1 MTTQSPA
8 RFKTPF
14 GVAFLSAVL
23 PGLGQAAAGDRRRG
37 GIVAIPAVSLLGL
50 LVWLVLFNRH
60 ALLDSATNQ
69 QWLSS
74 LMLLNVVAL
83 IYHLWAMA
91 DAYVLARRRLRKER
105 RSLNVVQKWTN
116 STQAAV
122 PAPVGRTY
130 APGAQRSLRPVWMS
144 AVAVAILVSG
154 PLLVH
159 GAFAVEDASLQGAA
173 ACLNSPIPCWML
185 GDVSSTASQAPLD
198 QNDTNVDVPTL
209 TDTSSPG
216 ASSDSPSAST
226 SGSALA
232 SLPAPELPQME
243 TSQNSAD
250 WAKDGMLNLLLVG
263 VDQAPGRSDFLTDTM
278 ILVQVNIKT
287 GQSAM
292 YSVARNM
299 YCTPLPKGVAENFPN
314 PNSSC
319 DPGTFDMDM
328 LNGLWYDAAKLH
340 PQWYPFYPR
349 SDCNDKSGSDKTSCI
364 TIQDYKRGIFALE
377 QAIGTLTG
385 VHVDG
390 TALINLPGFAR
401 LIDDLGGVD
410 IDVQSSVTD
419 YPCGPKGTEPGTWRV
434 CDLRTDLPYTNGQ
447 CAAYV
452 SGKYKGD
459 HCHYG
464 YSLSDGTGA
473 VVSKM
478 KADAAPTQTIQGHW
492 GPDIA
497 FTIKPN
503 PAGQT
508 QHMDGEWA
516 LAYARSRIYYTDYDR
531 MARQQLL
538 LQAIRNTVTPCSVL
552 PKLLDPNGLLKDLG
566 NLFWTN
572 MPTDG
577 STLTTLAGLAQHVTG
592 ASVQRFSLD
601 PTTLNSPSKTTRIT
615 KTGWAMAQN
624 IVRHGLDKAPA
635 ATGGSGGSGGGGF
648 GC

>member
-1 MTTQSPA
+1 MQRLGAFLA
-8 RFKTPF
+8 RPF
-14 GVAFLSAVL
+14 VAAFLSAVL
-23 PGLGQAAAGDRRRG
+23 PGAGQAAAGERRRG

-50 LVWLVLFNRH
+50 LLWLVVFDRH

-69 QWLSS
+69 QWLIS
-74 LMLLNVVAL
+74 LGILNVPAC
-83 IYHLWAMA
+83 IYHFWAMA
-91 DAYVLARRRLRKER
+91 DAYVLARRRLRRQR
-105 RSLNVVQKWTN
+105 RPLSNVQKWTN
-116 STQAAV
+116 SLQATEPV
-122 PAPVGRTY
+122 SVGRTY
-130 APGAQRSLRPVWMS
+130 APGAPRPMRPVWMS
-144 AVAVAILVSG
+144 IVAVAILVSG
-154 PLLVH
+154 PLFVH
-159 GAFAVEDASLQGAA
+159 VAFAVEDFNLQGAA
-173 ACLNSPIPCWML
+173 GCLNSPIPCWML
-185 GDVSSTASQAPLD
+185 GDVSSTDSQAPLA
-198 QNDTNVDVPTL
+198 QNDNNVDVPTL
-209 TDTSSPG
+209 TDSSSPG
-216 ASSDSPSAST
+216 VSSESPSAST
-226 SGSALA
+226 SAGALA

-314 PNSSC
+314 PDSSC
-319 DPGTFDMDM
+319 DPGTFDVDM

-349 SDCNDKSGSDKTSCI
+349 SDCDDKSGSDKTSCI

-410 IDVQSSVTD
+410 INVQSKVTD

-452 SGKYKGD
+452 SGKYRGD

-473 VVSKM
+473 VVAKM
-478 KADAAPTQTIQGHW
+478 KADAASQQTIQGHW

-497 FTIKPN
+497 FTIQP
-503 PAGQT
+503 GV

-516 LAYARSRIYYTDYDR
+516 LAYARTRIYYTDYDR
-531 MARQQLL
+531 MARQQLV

-601 PTTLNSPSKTTRIT
+601 PNTLSSPKGTTRIS

-624 IVRHGLDKAPA
+624 IVRHGLDNAPA